1 MEGLYQTIRH
11 KVYQNLD
18 VGHDITDDELYQVID
33 RCIYEESRE
42 KIISIRQKEELRSR
56 LYNSIKKL
64 DILQEL
70 LDDDEITEIMVNG
83 TECIFYEKQ
92 GRIKKWDRQFE
103 SEEKLA
109 DVAQRIAA
117 MSNKIINESSPIVD
131 TRLPDGSRVNMVLP
145 PIAID
150 GPIITIR
157 KFYRTPM
164 DIKRMIQAGSITV
177 EAADFLKLL
186 VKAKYNIFVSGG
198 TGSGKTT
205 FLNALSNY
213 IPKDERILTIEDSA
227 ELQISGVDNLV
238 RLEVRRAN
246 MEGDNE
252 VTIRDLIK
260 SSLRMRPDRVIVGEV
275 RGEEALDMLQAM
287 GTGHDGSLSTGH
299 ANSPGDML
307 VRLRTMVLMG
317 MNMPVEAIDRQI
329 SSAIDI
335 IVHLKRMRDKT
346 RKVVE
351 ISEVCDYGEKGF
363 ELIPLF
369 RFVEEGEDES
379 GRIIGELKKTE
390 YKLQNQSK
398 LLSYTG
404 CNSGK

>member
-1 MEGLYQTIRH
+1 
-11 KVYQNLD
+11 
-18 VGHDITDDELYQVID
+18 
-33 RCIYEESRE
+33 
-42 KIISIRQKEELRSR
+42 
-56 LYNSIKKL
+56 
-64 DILQEL
+64 
-70 LDDDEITEIMVNG
+70 
-83 TECIFYEKQ
+83 
-92 GRIKKWDRQFE
+92 
-103 SEEKLA
+103 
-109 DVAQRIAA
+109 
-117 MSNKIINESSPIVD
+117 
-131 TRLPDGSRVNMVLP
+131 
-145 PIAID
+145 
-150 GPIITIR
+150 
-157 KFYRTPM
+157 
-164 DIKRMIQAGSITV
+164 
-177 EAADFLKLL
+177 
-186 VKAKYNIFVSGG
+186 
-198 TGSGKTT
+198 
-205 FLNALSNY
+205 
-213 IPKDERILTIEDSA
+213 
-227 ELQISGVDNLV
+227 
-238 RLEVRRAN
+238 

-329 SSAIDI
+329 SSAIDV

-390 YKLQNQSK
+390 YKLHNQSK

>member
-1 MEGLYQTIRH
+1 MGA
-11 KVYQNLD
+11 
-18 VGHDITDDELYQVID
+18 
-33 RCIYEESRE
+33 
-42 KIISIRQKEELRSR
+42 
-56 LYNSIKKL
+56 
-64 DILQEL
+64 
-70 LDDDEITEIMVNG
+70 
-83 TECIFYEKQ
+83 
-92 GRIKKWDRQFE
+92 
-103 SEEKLA
+103 LA
-109 DVAQRIAA
+109 
-117 MSNKIINESSPIVD
+117 E
-131 TRLPDGSRVNMVLP
+131 
-145 PIAID
+145 
-150 GPIITIR
+150 
-157 KFYRTPM
+157 
-164 DIKRMIQAGSITV
+164 
-177 EAADFLKLL
+177 
-186 VKAKYNIFVSGG
+186 
-198 TGSGKTT
+198 
-205 FLNALSNY
+205 Y
-213 IPKDERILTIEDSA
+213 IPDQERVVTIEDSA

>member
-1 MEGLYQTIRH
+1 
-11 KVYQNLD
+11 
-18 VGHDITDDELYQVID
+18 
-33 RCIYEESRE
+33 
-42 KIISIRQKEELRSR
+42 
-56 LYNSIKKL
+56 
-64 DILQEL
+64 
-70 LDDDEITEIMVNG
+70 
-83 TECIFYEKQ
+83 
-92 GRIKKWDRQFE
+92 
-103 SEEKLA
+103 
-109 DVAQRIAA
+109 
-117 MSNKIINESSPIVD
+117 
-131 TRLPDGSRVNMVLP
+131 
-145 PIAID
+145 
-150 GPIITIR
+150 
-157 KFYRTPM
+157 
-164 DIKRMIQAGSITV
+164 
-177 EAADFLKLL
+177 
-186 VKAKYNIFVSGG
+186 
-198 TGSGKTT
+198 
-205 FLNALSNY
+205 
-213 IPKDERILTIEDSA
+213 
-227 ELQISGVDNLV
+227 
-238 RLEVRRAN
+238 

-369 RFVEEGEDES
+369 KFVEKGEDES

-404 CNSGK
+404 CNSPK